1 MYSTEVAASAV
12 TQRVCAPLRGLCYRI
27 RAIFR
32 LAHLLDFVGTVRCL
46 RAIVC
51 IARPHISPRAKLLLL
66 LLRQAAASR
75 RCRHHMHRVARLV
88 TRRSIMGSVVG
99 RITEETPAYE
109 VLAADN
115 FQVRRYAAGTAVE
128 ASDANNQAFG
138 ALAKY
143 IGVMSK
149 PQNARGEAI
158 SMTAPVVSIP
168 DEGDAMRMQFVLP
181 SALAD
186 APEPTAEGRPARAAA
201 GADHGRRALYG

>member
-1 MYSTEVAASAV
+1 
-12 TQRVCAPLRGLCYRI
+12 
-27 RAIFR
+27 
-32 LAHLLDFVGTVRCL
+32 
-46 RAIVC
+46 
-51 IARPHISPRAKLLLL
+51 
-66 LLRQAAASR
+66 
-75 RCRHHMHRVARLV
+75 
-88 TRRSIMGSVVG
+88 MGSVVG

-109 VLAADN
+109 VLSTGDN
-115 FQVRRYAAGTAVE
+115 FEVGRYAAGTAVE

-168 DEGDAMRMQFVLP
+168 DEGEAMRMQFVLP

-186 APEPTAEGRPARAAA
+186 APEPTAEGVHLVPRPAQTMVVEHYTGSWSEADAKQRALRLADRARAAGHAIPA
-201 GADHGRRALYG
+201 GLVGVAWEWRRFNPPWTVGFLKTNEVCIPL

>member
-1 MYSTEVAASAV
+1 
-12 TQRVCAPLRGLCYRI
+12 
-27 RAIFR
+27 
-32 LAHLLDFVGTVRCL
+32 
-46 RAIVC
+46 
-51 IARPHISPRAKLLLL
+51 
-66 LLRQAAASR
+66 
-75 RCRHHMHRVARLV
+75 
-88 TRRSIMGSVVG
+88 MGSVVG

-109 VLAADN
+109 VLSTGDN
-115 FQVRRYAAGTAVE
+115 FEVRRYAAGTAVE

-168 DEGDAMRMQFVLP
+168 DAGDAMRMQFVLP

-186 APEPTAEGRPARAAA
+186 APEPTAEGVRIVPRPAQTMVVEHYKGSWDETDAKERALRLADRARAAGHA
-201 GADHGRRALYG
+201 IPEDLVGVAWEWRRFNPPWTIGFMKTNEVCIPL

>member
-1 MYSTEVAASAV
+1 MHRGARLI
-12 TQRVCAPLRGLCYRI
+12 TQRG
-27 RAIFR
+27 
-32 LAHLLDFVGTVRCL
+32 
-46 RAIVC
+46 
-51 IARPHISPRAKLLLL
+51 
-66 LLRQAAASR
+66 
-75 RCRHHMHRVARLV
+75 
-88 TRRSIMGSVVG
+88 IMGSVVG

-109 VLAADN
+109 VLSTGDN
-115 FQVRRYAAGTAVE
+115 FEVRRYAAGTAVE

-168 DEGDAMRMQFVLP
+168 DDAIRMQFVLP

-186 APEPTAEGRPARAAA
+186 APEPTAEGVRLVPRPAQTMVVEHYTGSWSEADAKERALRLADRARAAGHAIPA
-201 GADHGRRALYG
+201 GLVGVAWEWRRFNPPWTIGFMKTNEVCIPL